1 MSDNISVLEWERE
14 ADFDV
19 DDIRV
24 RADLFQDFD
33 LLDVILELLSLVDV
47 DLDVSKLFDSV
58 VSFDGPFGL
67 YLCI

>member
-58 VSFDGPFGL
+58 VSFDGSFGL